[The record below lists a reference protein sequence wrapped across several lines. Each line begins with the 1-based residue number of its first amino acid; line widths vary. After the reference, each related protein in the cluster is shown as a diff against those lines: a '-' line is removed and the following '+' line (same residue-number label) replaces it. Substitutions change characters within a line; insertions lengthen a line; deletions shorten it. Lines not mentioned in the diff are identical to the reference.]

1 MFSRSIF
8 SFFLE
13 KKKKFNS
20 WRFYSLLRVDFFF
33 AREITFNFVVR
44 VLCQISKFQHSHS
57 VHVHTTKIPTYP
69 RVGLTVRLSVQSV
82 IQPVRRSIV
91 RLQPYLWV
99 YFDSV
104 RFASDWL
111 GLAWFCCELVC
122 CCWSY
127 GICSMFAVSSKLYSD
142 NMRGVVTSS
151 SSTISTQVLPC
162 SRTTHSG

>member
-1 MFSRSIF
+1 MCPSLYQKRTNEKSTCNEC
-8 SFFLE
+8 SVVRFFLFLK

-69 RVGLTVRLSVQSV
+69 RVGLTVRLIICPSSQSSS
-82 IQPVRRSIV
+82 QPVSRSIV
-91 RLQPYLWV
+91 RLHPYLWV

-111 GLAWFCCELVC
+111 GLTWFRCELGFAAAGLTVSARC
-122 CCWSY
+122 LLSLRSY
-127 GICSMFAVSSKLYSD
+127 TLTICEE
-142 NMRGVVTSS
+142 
-151 SSTISTQVLPC
+151 
-162 SRTTHSG
+162 